1 MHLTNISGYL
11 LLVLLAILA
20 PSPIPIPLDGIII
33 GLIKAGFNPTLVLV
47 LAGIGDIVGT
57 ILIYLI
63 GRKGRNLYA
72 KYREKRNREDYIIAE
87 DILVHHGKYALLL
100 SGVPFVGDALIFL
113 AGFFRMKPKTFF
125 LWFTLGKILWYS
137 LILVPIALTIRSN
150 THLSIP
156 TLHLW

>member
-63 GRKGRNLYA
+63 GRKGRNLFA
-72 KYREKRNREDYIIAE
+72 KYRKRKNQPDYITAE
-87 DILVHHGKYALLL
+87 QLLADHGRYALLA
-100 SGVPFVGDALIFL
+100 SGVPFLGDALIFL
-113 AGFFRMKPKTFF
+113 AGFFRMKPKVFF
-125 LWFTLGKILWYS
+125 FWFTLGKILWYS
-137 LILVPIALTIRSN
+137 LILAPIVFTIRSN
-150 THLSIP
+150 THLFMP
-156 TLHLW
+156 TFHLW